1 MNYDPIKDR
10 LGAIFNRRPI
20 FQRIFYWLLGI
31 FFLRTWYVKR
41 EINRLMNDLGS
52 APRMLDAGTGF
63 GQYTWWFVK
72 KWPSS
77 RILAVDVKDD
87 YLQALKSFLK
97 SQGVDNQVNLEIADL
112 TQRTFQPPYDLIL
125 SVDVMEHIED
135 DRAVFR
141 NFYSSLREGG
151 FVLVNTP
158 SDQGG
163 SDVGHDSDESFIGEH
178 VRDGYNVAELEEK
191 LRSAGLTPVRTIYT
205 YGPLGSLAWKFLI
218 KWPMLML
225 NKSFGFILLLPFYYL
240 IFLIPGLFLNW
251 MDLLAPNSTGTGL
264 IVIAVK

>member
-10 LGAIFNRRPI
+10 LGAIFNRRPLL
-20 FQRIFYWLLGI
+20 QRLFYWLLGVY
-31 FFLRTWYVKR
+31 FLRTWYVKR
-41 EINRLMNDLGS
+41 EVRRLMRDLGP

-63 GQYTWWFVK
+63 GQYTWWFAR

-87 YLQALKSFLK
+87 YLQALGSLLK
-97 SQGVDNQVNLEIADL
+97 SMDLNRQVALEVADL
-112 TQRTFQPPYDLIL
+112 TQRSFQPPFDLIL

-141 NFYSSLREGG
+141 NFHSSLRDGG

-163 SDVGHDSDESFIGEH
+163 SDVGHDTDESFIGEH
-178 VRDGYNVAELEEK
+178 VRDGYSITELEGK
-191 LRSAGLTPVRTIYT
+191 LRDAGLTPVRTIYT
-205 YGPLGSLAWKFLI
+205 YGPLGSLAWRMLI

-225 NKSFGFILLLPFYYL
+225 NKSFLLVALLPFYYG
-240 IFLIPGLFLNW
+240 IFLLPGIILNGLD
-251 MDLLAPNSTGTGL
+251 MLVPNRTGTGL
-264 IVIAVK
+264 IVVAVK